1 MRWIKRLFHY
11 CRNRFRY
18 SNFFTKMVAL
28 FLVAAFLP
36 LFVCSAFLVT
46 DTIQVSGKNTAASI
60 RNNFQQTYTSLENRL
75 TQVKKCADLLL
86 NDAGINDF
94 LRNGKNETTFWEQ
107 RTFKT
112 DMDNTISFIENAQN
126 IKRLRVYVDPAY
138 FYILDSYHYCSMNMA
153 DKYDGKVP
161 EDRDELQTLPGVGR
175 KTANVV
181 VSNAFGQDAIAVDTH
196 VFRVANRLGL
206 VHAKD
211 VKKTEEQLMEHI
223 PQEQWSI
230 AHHWLIWHGRRVCS
244 ARNPKCQG
252 CPCEIFCEFAHK
264 QIKKADTKQKQTK
277 YKGI

>member
-1 MRWIKRLFHY
+1 MAKKRVSAKERERYTNILQALKVAYPDAKPGLDFTNPFELLIATILSAQCTDKQVNKVTPALFHDY
-11 CRNRFRY
+11 PDAKSMAKLTPEELAPYIKSCGFYATKSKNIIATCR
-18 SNFFTKMVAL
+18 
-28 FLVAAFLP
+28 
-36 LFVCSAFLVT
+36 
-46 DTIQVSGKNTAASI
+46 
-60 RNNFQQTYTSLENRL
+60 
-75 TQVKKCADLLL
+75 
-86 NDAGINDF
+86 
-94 LRNGKNETTFWEQ
+94 
-107 RTFKT
+107 
-112 DMDNTISFIENAQN
+112 
-126 IKRLRVYVDPAY
+126 
-138 FYILDSYHYCSMNMA
+138 ILA